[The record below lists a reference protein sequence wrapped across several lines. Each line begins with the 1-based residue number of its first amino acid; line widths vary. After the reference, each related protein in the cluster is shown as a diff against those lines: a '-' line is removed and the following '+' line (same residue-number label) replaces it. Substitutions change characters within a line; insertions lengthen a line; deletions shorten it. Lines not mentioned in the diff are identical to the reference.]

1 MLIQE
6 SRLSEYYSLAEAVP
20 EKEQSNIYLSVPF
33 KIEKYFLEGNYIQ
46 LLNTTNILPMKEY
59 SYFIEKLIDTVRI
72 EVAESIQKCCTKLSV
87 DDACQLFIIEKK
99 DLELFVNSKKALA
112 SVLK

>member
-6 SRLSEYYSLAEAVP
+6 SRLSEYYSYAEAIP
-20 EKEQSNIYLSVPF
+20 EQEQSNIYLSVPF

-46 LLNTTNILPMKEY
+46 LLNTTNMLPMKEY

-72 EVAESIQKCCTKLSV
+72 EIAESIQKSCTKLNIE
-87 DDACQLFIIEKK
+87 DACQLFLIEKTQI
-99 DLELFVNSKKALA
+99 ESFINSKKALGQ
-112 SVLK
+112 VLH